1 MSADELE
8 TIDELTGVASRRSF
22 FEQAVVVFD
31 DAERSG
37 EPLTA
42 VFVDLNGLA
51 YVNDTYGHHAGSE
64 LIREAAAA
72 LTAVAREGDLIG
84 RMGGDELA
92 LLRVGGSDDSDQLR
106 FEIGDAVA
114 VASRSSRPFGL
125 SVSIGV
131 AIATAAEANSVDGLL
146 SLADDSMHEHKL
158 AEGGRPGTPHVRTT
172 PP

>member
-1 MSADELE
+1 MSADEL
-8 TIDELTGVASRRSF
+8 TGIATRRSF

-37 EPLTA
+37 ELLTA

-72 LTAVAREGDLIG
+72 LTAVAREDDLIG

-92 LLRVGGSDDSDQLR
+92 LLRVGGSDDSD
-106 FEIGDAVA
+106 
-114 VASRSSRPFGL
+114 
-125 SVSIGV
+125 
-131 AIATAAEANSVDGLL
+131 
-146 SLADDSMHEHKL
+146 
-158 AEGGRPGTPHVRTT
+158 
-172 PP
+172 

>member
-8 TIDELTGVASRRSF
+8 TIDELTGVATRRSF

-37 EPLTA
+37 EQLTA
-42 VFVDLNGLA
+42 VFVDLNGLD

-84 RMGGDELA
+84 RLGGDELA
-92 LLRVGGSDDSDQLR
+92 LLRVGGSDAADQVRL
-106 FEIGDAVA
+106 EIGDAVA

-125 SVSIGV
+125 SVSIGL

-146 SLADDSMHEHKL
+146 SLADDSMYEHKL
-158 AEGGRPGTPHVRTT
+158 AEGGRPGTPHVRAT
-172 PP
+172 PR

>member
-1 MSADELE
+1 MSAEELE
-8 TIDELTGVASRRSF
+8 TTDELTGLATRRSF

-37 EPLTA
+37 EQLTA
-42 VFVDLNGLA
+42 VFIDLNGLD

-72 LTAVAREGDLIG
+72 LTAIARTGDLVG
-84 RMGGDELA
+84 RLGGDELA
-92 LLRVGGSDDSDQLR
+92 LMRIGGSDDSDQLR
-106 FEIGDAVA
+106 VEIGDAVA

-131 AIATAAEANSVDGLL
+131 VISTADDANSVDGLL
-146 SLADDSMHEHKL
+146 SLADDSMYEHKL
-158 AEGGRPGTPHVRTT
+158 AEGGRPGDTHVRSTR
-172 PP
+172 P